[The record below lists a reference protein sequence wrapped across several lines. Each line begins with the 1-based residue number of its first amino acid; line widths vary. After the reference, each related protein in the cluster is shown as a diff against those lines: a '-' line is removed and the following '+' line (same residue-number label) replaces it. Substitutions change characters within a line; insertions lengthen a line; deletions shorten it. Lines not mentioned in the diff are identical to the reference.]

1 MNPKQNHTLTRV
13 ENREIEL
20 NDLAPA
26 DEQVDSIKGG
36 EDTPPVRPPDGG
48 GFINNQTTLTNE
60 EDEVRLADLEMTVEQ
75 AEQTQAGTGSSGGR
89 CTISEFHFVKKTE

>member
-1 MNPKQNHTLTRV
+1 MNQKQNHALTRM

-36 EDTPPVRPPDGG
+36 EDTPPLRPPDGG
-48 GFINNQTTLTNE
+48 GINNHNQTTLTDE
-60 EDEVRLADLEMTVEQ
+60 EDEVRLADLELTVEQ
-75 AEQTQAGTGSSGGR
+75 AEQAKAGRLGD
-89 CTISEFHFVKKTE
+89 EKFVYVFIGTPPN